1 MMSII
6 QKYKLCILNIGQTL
20 ILFVTINLLFSSNL
34 RGANPFQT
42 QNDSLQTQNDTLTT
56 LIEDK
61 FFIKG
66 KVAYGNGVI
75 VGDAEVTLLDTNEKL
90 IETTRTSRKFLKRFG
105 GGRFRFD
112 EVLPGEYIINV
123 DLGTRVGIQKRI
135 KLKDKNLNMG
145 TIYNVVEFPKY
156 EIADYSDSTRL
167 FYKRIPT
174 EPTEPDSINIRHI
187 IVGLDGQ
194 ANTVIVDSVLRDSVF
209 YTYSGELTRDSIPID
224 ETYMIYND
232 YGILIHQS
240 RSMKDRITEVQR
252 RDGYIVFHSG
262 DTLKF
267 DNIFF
272 ERTLDSPEV
281 ATFHYDDT
289 TGIPKY
295 HSFFDIYK
303 VYTGPS
309 YVQRSVE
316 RGFKTSYM
324 VYGSIIGYQI
334 LKNKSFNPVKS
345 YLPSFDIQKPSGKS
359 YFPMITSFSFITLG
373 WIGYDWYM
381 DRRSNYFTPKDEKTP
396 FPKEMFVFSLKE
408 WTNEKAQPVI
418 KPIMNSKP
426 VKWWNDRKLRQLER
440 KKAKR
445 KNVFE

>member
-1 MMSII
+1 MSIN
-6 QKYKLCILNIGQTL
+6 QKYTIFIISLSQTL
-20 ILFVTINLLFSSNL
+20 ILFASINLLFSSSL
-34 RGANPFQT
+34 HGANAFQI
-42 QNDSLQTQNDTLTT
+42 QNQTLTEE
-56 LIEDK
+56 IEDK
-61 FFIKG
+61 FYIKG

-105 GGRFRFD
+105 GGQFSFQ

-123 DLGTRVGIQKRI
+123 DFGTRVGIQKRI

-156 EIADYSDSTRL
+156 EIADYSDSTRI
-167 FYKRIPT
+167 FYRRFSTDPI
-174 EPTEPDSINIRHI
+174 EPDSINIRHI

-194 ANTVIVDSVLRDSVF
+194 ANTVIVDSLLRDSVY

-224 ETYMIYND
+224 EAYMIYND
-232 YGILIHQS
+232 YGILLHQS

-252 RDGYIVFHSG
+252 RDGYIIFHSG
-262 DTLKF
+262 DTLEF

-272 ERTLDSPEV
+272 EQTFQSPEV

-309 YVQRSVE
+309 YVQRSVA

-324 VYGSIIGYQI
+324 VYGGIMGYQI
-334 LKNKSFNPVKS
+334 LKNKSFNPIKS
-345 YLPSFDIQKPSGKS
+345 YLPSFNIKQPSGKS

-381 DRRSNYFTPKDEKTP
+381 DRRSNYFTPKNERSP
-396 FPKEMFVFSLKE
+396 FPKEMFVFSLNE
-408 WTNEKAQPVI
+408 WAYKRAEPYVE
-418 KPIMNSKP
+418 PIMNSKP
-426 VKWWNDRKLRQLER
+426 VKWWKNRKLRQLER
-440 KKAKR
+440 KRAKR

>member
-1 MMSII
+1 MMSINR
-6 QKYKLCILNIGQTL
+6 KYIISIISLSRTL
-20 ILFVTINLLFSSNL
+20 ILFASINLLFSSSL
-34 RGANPFQT
+34 HGANAFQT
-42 QNDSLQTQNDTLTT
+42 QNQTLTEE
-56 LIEDK
+56 IEDK
-61 FFIKG
+61 FHIKG

-105 GGRFRFD
+105 GGQFSFQ

-123 DLGTRVGIQKRI
+123 DFGTRVGIQKRI

-156 EIADYSDSTRL
+156 EIADYSDSTRM
-167 FYKRIPT
+167 FYRRFSTDPI
-174 EPTEPDSINIRHI
+174 EPDSINIRHI

-194 ANTVIVDSVLRDSVF
+194 ANTVIVDSVLRDSVY

-224 ETYMIYND
+224 EAYMIYND
-232 YGILIHQS
+232 YGTLLHQS

-262 DTLKF
+262 DTLEF

-272 ERTLDSPEV
+272 EQTLQSPEV

-289 TGIPKY
+289 TGIPRY

-309 YVQRSVE
+309 YVQRSVA

-324 VYGSIIGYQI
+324 VFGGIMGYQI
-334 LKNKSFNPVKS
+334 LKNKSFTPIKS
-345 YLPSFDIQKPSGKS
+345 YLPSFNIQKPSGKS

-381 DRRSNYFTPKDEKTP
+381 DRRSNYFTPKNERSP
-396 FPKEMFVFSLKE
+396 FPKEMFVFSLNE
-408 WTNEKAQPVI
+408 WAYKRAEPYVE
-418 KPIMNSKP
+418 PIMNSKP
-426 VKWWNDRKLRQLER
+426 VKWWKNRKLRQLER
-440 KKAKR
+440 KRAKR

>member
-1 MMSII
+1 MSIN
-6 QKYKLCILNIGQTL
+6 QKYTIFIISLSQTL
-20 ILFVTINLLFSSNL
+20 ILFASINLLFSSSL
-34 RGANPFQT
+34 HGANAFQI
-42 QNDSLQTQNDTLTT
+42 QNQTLTEE
-56 LIEDK
+56 IEDK
-61 FFIKG
+61 FYIKG

-105 GGRFRFD
+105 GGQFSFQ

-123 DLGTRVGIQKRI
+123 DFGTRVGIQKRI

-156 EIADYSDSTRL
+156 EIADYSDSTRI
-167 FYKRIPT
+167 FYRRFSTDPI
-174 EPTEPDSINIRHI
+174 EPDSINIRHI

-194 ANTVIVDSVLRDSVF
+194 ANTVIVDSVLRDSVY

-224 ETYMIYND
+224 EAYMIYND
-232 YGILIHQS
+232 YGILLHQS

-262 DTLKF
+262 DTLEF

-272 ERTLDSPEV
+272 EQTFQFPEV

-309 YVQRSVE
+309 YVQRSVA

-324 VYGSIIGYQI
+324 VYGGIMGYQI
-334 LKNKSFNPVKS
+334 LKNKSFNPIKS
-345 YLPSFDIQKPSGKS
+345 YLPSFNIKQPSGKS

-381 DRRSNYFTPKDEKTP
+381 DRRSNYFTPKNERSP
-396 FPKEMFVFSLKE
+396 FPKEMFVFSLNE
-408 WTNEKAQPVI
+408 WAYKRAEPYVE
-418 KPIMNSKP
+418 PIMNSKP
-426 VKWWNDRKLRQLER
+426 VKWWKNRKLRQLER
-440 KKAKR
+440 KRAKR

>member
-1 MMSII
+1 MMSIN
-6 QKYKLCILNIGQTL
+6 QKYTIFIISLSQTL
-20 ILFVTINLLFSSNL
+20 ILFASINLLFSSSL
-34 RGANPFQT
+34 HGANAFQI
-42 QNDSLQTQNDTLTT
+42 QNQTLTEE
-56 LIEDK
+56 IEDK
-61 FFIKG
+61 FYIKG

-105 GGRFRFD
+105 GGQFSFQ

-123 DLGTRVGIQKRI
+123 DFGTRVGIQKRI

-156 EIADYSDSTRL
+156 EIADYSDSTRI
-167 FYKRIPT
+167 FYRRFSTDPI
-174 EPTEPDSINIRHI
+174 EPDSINIRHI

-194 ANTVIVDSVLRDSVF
+194 ANTVIVDSVLRDSVY

-224 ETYMIYND
+224 EAYMIYND
-232 YGILIHQS
+232 YGILLHQS

-252 RDGYIVFHSG
+252 RDGYIIFHSG
-262 DTLKF
+262 DTLEF

-272 ERTLDSPEV
+272 EQTFQSPEV

-309 YVQRSVE
+309 YVQRSVA
-316 RGFKTSYM
+316 RVFKTSYM
-324 VYGSIIGYQI
+324 VYGGIMGYQI
-334 LKNKSFNPVKS
+334 LKNKSFNPIQS
-345 YLPSFDIQKPSGKS
+345 YLPSFNIKQPSGKS

-381 DRRSNYFTPKDEKTP
+381 DRRSNYFTPKNERSP
-396 FPKEMFVFSLKE
+396 FPKEMFVFSLNE
-408 WTNEKAQPVI
+408 WAYKRAEPYVE
-418 KPIMNSKP
+418 PIMNSKP
-426 VKWWNDRKLRQLER
+426 VKWWKNRKLRQLER
-440 KKAKR
+440 KRAKR

>member
-1 MMSII
+1 MMSIN
-6 QKYKLCILNIGQTL
+6 QKYTIFIISLSQTL
-20 ILFVTINLLFSSNL
+20 ILFASINLLFSSSL
-34 RGANPFQT
+34 HGANAFQI
-42 QNDSLQTQNDTLTT
+42 QNQTLTEE
-56 LIEDK
+56 IEDK
-61 FFIKG
+61 FYIKG
-66 KVAYGNGVI
+66 KVAYGIGVI

-105 GGRFRFD
+105 GGQFSFQ

-123 DLGTRVGIQKRI
+123 DFGTRVGIQKRI

-156 EIADYSDSTRL
+156 EIADYSDSTRI
-167 FYKRIPT
+167 FYRRFSTDPI
-174 EPTEPDSINIRHI
+174 EPDSINIRHI

-194 ANTVIVDSVLRDSVF
+194 ANTVIVDSVLRDSVY

-224 ETYMIYND
+224 EAYMIYND
-232 YGILIHQS
+232 YGILLHQS

-252 RDGYIVFHSG
+252 RDGYIIFHSG
-262 DTLKF
+262 DTLEF

-272 ERTLDSPEV
+272 EQTFQSPEV

-309 YVQRSVE
+309 YVQRSVA

-324 VYGSIIGYQI
+324 VYGGIMGYQI
-334 LKNKSFNPVKS
+334 LKNKSFNPIKS
-345 YLPSFDIQKPSGKS
+345 YLPSFNIKQPSGKS

-381 DRRSNYFTPKDEKTP
+381 DRRSNYFTPKNERSP
-396 FPKEMFVFSLKE
+396 FPKEMFVFSLNE
-408 WTNEKAQPVI
+408 WAYKRAEPYVE
-418 KPIMNSKP
+418 PIMNSKP
-426 VKWWNDRKLRQLER
+426 VKWWKNRKLRQLER
-440 KKAKR
+440 KRAKR

>member
-1 MMSII
+1 MSIN
-6 QKYKLCILNIGQTL
+6 QKYTIFIISLSQTL
-20 ILFVTINLLFSSNL
+20 ILFASINLLFSSSL
-34 RGANPFQT
+34 HGANAFQI
-42 QNDSLQTQNDTLTT
+42 QNQTLTEE
-56 LIEDK
+56 IEDK
-61 FFIKG
+61 FYIKG

-90 IETTRTSRKFLKRFG
+90 IEITRTSRKFLKRFG
-105 GGRFRFD
+105 GGQFSFE

-123 DLGTRVGIQKRI
+123 DFGTRVGIQKRI

-156 EIADYSDSTRL
+156 EIADYSDSTRI
-167 FYKRIPT
+167 FYRRFSTDPI
-174 EPTEPDSINIRHI
+174 EPDSINIRHI

-194 ANTVIVDSVLRDSVF
+194 ANTVIVDSVLRDSVY

-224 ETYMIYND
+224 EAYMIYND
-232 YGILIHQS
+232 YGILLHQS
-240 RSMKDRITEVQR
+240 RSMKARITEVQR
-252 RDGYIVFHSG
+252 RDGYIIFHSG
-262 DTLKF
+262 DTLEF

-272 ERTLDSPEV
+272 EQTFQSPEV

-309 YVQRSVE
+309 YVQRSVA

-324 VYGSIIGYQI
+324 VYGGIMGYQI
-334 LKNKSFNPVKS
+334 LKNKSFNPIKS
-345 YLPSFDIQKPSGKS
+345 YLPSFNIKQPSGKS

-381 DRRSNYFTPKDEKTP
+381 DRRSNYFTPKNERSP
-396 FPKEMFVFSLKE
+396 FPKEMFVFSLNE
-408 WTNEKAQPVI
+408 WAYKRAEPYVE
-418 KPIMNSKP
+418 PIMNSKP
-426 VKWWNDRKLRQLER
+426 VKWWKNRKLRQLER
-440 KKAKR
+440 KRAKR

>member
-1 MMSII
+1 MMSINR
-6 QKYKLCILNIGQTL
+6 KYIISIISLTQTL
-20 ILFVTINLLFSSNL
+20 ILFASINLLFSSSL
-34 RGANPFQT
+34 HGANAFQT
-42 QNDSLQTQNDTLTT
+42 QNETLTEE
-56 LIEDK
+56 IEDK
-61 FFIKG
+61 FYIKG

-105 GGRFRFD
+105 GGKFSFE
-112 EVLPGEYIINV
+112 EVLPGEYLINV
-123 DLGTRVGIQKRI
+123 DFGTRVGIQKRI

-156 EIADYSDSTRL
+156 EIADYSDSTRM
-167 FYKRIPT
+167 FYRRFSTDPI
-174 EPTEPDSINIRHI
+174 EPDSINIRHI

-194 ANTVIVDSVLRDSVF
+194 ANTVIVDSVLRDSVY
-209 YTYSGELTRDSIPID
+209 YTYSGELTKDSIPID
-224 ETYMIYND
+224 EAYMIYND
-232 YGILIHQS
+232 YGTLLHQS

-262 DTLKF
+262 DTLEF

-272 ERTLDSPEV
+272 EQTLQSPEV

-289 TGIPKY
+289 TGIPRY

-309 YVQRSVE
+309 YVQRSVA

-324 VYGSIIGYQI
+324 VFGGIMGYQI
-334 LKNKSFNPVKS
+334 LKNKSFTPIKS
-345 YLPSFDIQKPSGKS
+345 YLPSFNIQKPSGKS

-381 DRRSNYFTPKDEKTP
+381 DRRSNYFTPKNERSP
-396 FPKEMFVFSLKE
+396 FPKEMFVFSLNE
-408 WTNEKAQPVI
+408 WAYKRAEPYVQPI
-418 KPIMNSKP
+418 INSKP
-426 VKWWNDRKLRQLER
+426 VKWWKNRKLRQLER
-440 KKAKR
+440 KRAKR

>member
-1 MMSII
+1 MMCINRKYILSII
-6 QKYKLCILNIGQTL
+6 SLSQTI
-20 ILFVTINLLFSSNL
+20 ILFASINLLFTSPS
-34 RGANPFQT
+34 RGANAFQT
-42 QNDSLQTQNDTLTT
+42 QNQILTEE
-56 LIEDK
+56 IEDK
-61 FFIKG
+61 FHIKG

-105 GGRFRFD
+105 GGQFSFE

-123 DLGTRVGIQKRI
+123 DFGTRVGIQKRI

-156 EIADYSDSTRL
+156 EIADYSDSTRM
-167 FYKRIPT
+167 FYRRFSTDPI
-174 EPTEPDSINIRHI
+174 EPDSINIRHI

-194 ANTVIVDSVLRDSVF
+194 ANTVIVDSVLRDSVY
-209 YTYSGELTRDSIPID
+209 YTYSGELTRDSISID
-224 ETYMIYND
+224 EAYMIYND
-232 YGILIHQS
+232 YGILLHQS

-262 DTLKF
+262 DTLEF

-272 ERTLDSPEV
+272 EQTLQSPEV

-289 TGIPKY
+289 TGIPRY

-309 YVQRSVE
+309 YVQRSVA

-324 VYGSIIGYQI
+324 VFGGIMGYQI
-334 LKNKSFNPVKS
+334 LKNKSFTPIKS
-345 YLPSFDIQKPSGKS
+345 YLPSFNIQKPSGKS

-381 DRRSNYFTPKDEKTP
+381 DRRSNYFTPKNERSP
-396 FPKEMFVFSLKE
+396 FPKEMFVFSLNE
-408 WTNEKAQPVI
+408 WAYKRAEPYVQ
-418 KPIMNSKP
+418 PIMNSKP
-426 VKWWNDRKLRQLER
+426 VKWWKNRKLRQLER
-440 KKAKR
+440 KRAKR

>member
-1 MMSII
+1 MSIN
-6 QKYKLCILNIGQTL
+6 QKYTIFIISLSQTL
-20 ILFVTINLLFSSNL
+20 ILFASINLLFSSSL
-34 RGANPFQT
+34 HGANAFQI
-42 QNDSLQTQNDTLTT
+42 QNQTLTEE
-56 LIEDK
+56 IEDK
-61 FFIKG
+61 FYIKG
-66 KVAYGNGVI
+66 KVAYGNGDI

-105 GGRFRFD
+105 GGQFSFQ

-123 DLGTRVGIQKRI
+123 DFGTRVGIQKRI

-156 EIADYSDSTRL
+156 EIADYSDSTRI
-167 FYKRIPT
+167 FYRRFSTDPI
-174 EPTEPDSINIRHI
+174 EPDSINIRHI

-194 ANTVIVDSVLRDSVF
+194 ANTVIVDSVLRDSVY

-224 ETYMIYND
+224 EAYMIYND
-232 YGILIHQS
+232 YGILLHQS

-262 DTLKF
+262 DTLEF

-272 ERTLDSPEV
+272 EQTFQSPEV

-309 YVQRSVE
+309 YVQRSVA

-324 VYGSIIGYQI
+324 VYGGIMGYQI
-334 LKNKSFNPVKS
+334 LKNKSFNPIKS
-345 YLPSFDIQKPSGKS
+345 YLPSFNIKQPSGKS

-381 DRRSNYFTPKDEKTP
+381 DRRSNYFTPKNERSP
-396 FPKEMFVFSLKE
+396 FPKEMFVFSLNE
-408 WTNEKAQPVI
+408 WAYKRAEPYVE
-418 KPIMNSKP
+418 PIMNSKP
-426 VKWWNDRKLRQLER
+426 VKWWKNRKLRQLER
-440 KKAKR
+440 KRAKR

>member
-1 MMSII
+1 MMSIN
-6 QKYKLCILNIGQTL
+6 QKYTIFIISLSQTL
-20 ILFVTINLLFSSNL
+20 ILFASINLLFSSSL
-34 RGANPFQT
+34 HGANAFQI
-42 QNDSLQTQNDTLTT
+42 QNQTLTEE
-56 LIEDK
+56 IEDK
-61 FFIKG
+61 FYIKG

-105 GGRFRFD
+105 GGQFSFQ
-112 EVLPGEYIINV
+112 EVLPGEHIINV
-123 DLGTRVGIQKRI
+123 DFGTRVGIQKRI

-156 EIADYSDSTRL
+156 EIADYSDSTRI
-167 FYKRIPT
+167 FYRRFSTDPI
-174 EPTEPDSINIRHI
+174 EPDSINIRHI

-194 ANTVIVDSVLRDSVF
+194 ANTVIVDSVLRDSVY

-224 ETYMIYND
+224 EAYMIYND
-232 YGILIHQS
+232 YGILLHQS

-252 RDGYIVFHSG
+252 RDGYIIFHSG
-262 DTLKF
+262 DTLEF

-272 ERTLDSPEV
+272 EQTFQSPEV

-309 YVQRSVE
+309 YVQRSVA

-324 VYGSIIGYQI
+324 VYGGIMGYQI
-334 LKNKSFNPVKS
+334 LKNKSFNPIKS
-345 YLPSFDIQKPSGKS
+345 YLPSFNIKQPSGKS

-381 DRRSNYFTPKDEKTP
+381 DRRSNYFTPKNERSP
-396 FPKEMFVFSLKE
+396 FPKEMFVFSLNE
-408 WTNEKAQPVI
+408 WAYKRAEPYVE
-418 KPIMNSKP
+418 PIMNSKP
-426 VKWWNDRKLRQLER
+426 VKWWKNRKLRQLER
-440 KKAKR
+440 KRAKR

>member
-1 MMSII
+1 MSINR
-6 QKYKLCILNIGQTL
+6 KYIISIISLTQTL
-20 ILFVTINLLFSSNL
+20 IWFASINLLFSSSLHGEN
-34 RGANPFQT
+34 AFQT
-42 QNDSLQTQNDTLTT
+42 QNQTLTEE
-56 LIEDK
+56 IEDK
-61 FFIKG
+61 FYIKG

-105 GGRFRFD
+105 GGQFSFQ

-123 DLGTRVGIQKRI
+123 DFGTRVGIQKRI

-156 EIADYSDSTRL
+156 EIADYSDSTRM
-167 FYKRIPT
+167 FYRRFSTDPI
-174 EPTEPDSINIRHI
+174 EPDSINIRHI

-194 ANTVIVDSVLRDSVF
+194 ANTVIVDSVLRDSVY
-209 YTYSGELTRDSIPID
+209 YTYSGELTRDSISID
-224 ETYMIYND
+224 EAYMIYND
-232 YGILIHQS
+232 YGILLHQS

-252 RDGYIVFHSG
+252 RDGYIIFHSG
-262 DTLKF
+262 DTLEF

-272 ERTLDSPEV
+272 EQTFQSPEV

-309 YVQRSVE
+309 YVQRSVA

-324 VYGSIIGYQI
+324 VYGGIMGYQI
-334 LKNKSFNPVKS
+334 LKNKSFTPIKS
-345 YLPSFDIQKPSGKS
+345 YLPSFNIQKPSGKS

-381 DRRSNYFTPKDEKTP
+381 DRRSNYFTPKDELTP
-396 FPKEMFVFSLKE
+396 FPKDMFVFSSTE
-408 WTNEKAQPVI
+408 WAKKQIMPLFDPLWETRAYKLWQIRKKEKA
-418 KPIMNSKP
+418 KNKRS
-426 VKWWNDRKLRQLER
+426 
-440 KKAKR
+440 KR
-445 KNVFE
+445 KSVFD

>member
-1 MMSII
+1 MSIN
-6 QKYKLCILNIGQTL
+6 QKYTIFIISLSQTL
-20 ILFVTINLLFSSNL
+20 ILFASINLLFSSSL
-34 RGANPFQT
+34 HGANAFQI
-42 QNDSLQTQNDTLTT
+42 QNQTLTEE
-56 LIEDK
+56 IEDK
-61 FFIKG
+61 FYIKG

-105 GGRFRFD
+105 GGQFSFQ

-123 DLGTRVGIQKRI
+123 DFGTRVGIQKRI

-156 EIADYSDSTRL
+156 EIADYSDSTRI
-167 FYKRIPT
+167 FYRRFSTDPI
-174 EPTEPDSINIRHI
+174 EPDSINIRHI

-194 ANTVIVDSVLRDSVF
+194 ANTVIVDSVLRDSVY

-224 ETYMIYND
+224 QAYMIYND
-232 YGILIHQS
+232 YGILLHQS

-262 DTLKF
+262 DTLEF

-272 ERTLDSPEV
+272 EQTFQSPEV

-309 YVQRSVE
+309 YVQRSVA

-324 VYGSIIGYQI
+324 FYGGIMGYQI
-334 LKNKSFNPVKS
+334 LKNKSFNPIKS
-345 YLPSFDIQKPSGKS
+345 YLPSFNIKQPSGKS

-381 DRRSNYFTPKDEKTP
+381 DRRSNYFTPKNERSP
-396 FPKEMFVFSLKE
+396 FPKEMFVFSLNE
-408 WTNEKAQPVI
+408 WAYKRAEPYVE
-418 KPIMNSKP
+418 PIMNSKP
-426 VKWWNDRKLRQLER
+426 VKWWMNRKLRQLER
-440 KKAKR
+440 KRAKR

>member
-1 MMSII
+1 MMSIN
-6 QKYKLCILNIGQTL
+6 QKYTIFIISLSQTL
-20 ILFVTINLLFSSNL
+20 ILFASINLLFSSSL
-34 RGANPFQT
+34 HGANAFQI
-42 QNDSLQTQNDTLTT
+42 QNQTLTEE
-56 LIEDK
+56 IEDK
-61 FFIKG
+61 FYIKG

-105 GGRFRFD
+105 GGQFSFQ

-123 DLGTRVGIQKRI
+123 DFGTRVGIQKRI

-156 EIADYSDSTRL
+156 EIADYSDSTRI
-167 FYKRIPT
+167 FYRRFSTDPID
-174 EPTEPDSINIRHI
+174 PDSINIRHI

-194 ANTVIVDSVLRDSVF
+194 ANTVIVDSVLRDSVY

-224 ETYMIYND
+224 EAYMIYND
-232 YGILIHQS
+232 YGILLHQS

-252 RDGYIVFHSG
+252 RDGYIIFHSG
-262 DTLKF
+262 DTLEF

-272 ERTLDSPEV
+272 EQTFQSPEV

-309 YVQRSVE
+309 YVQRSVA

-324 VYGSIIGYQI
+324 VYGGIMGYQI
-334 LKNKSFNPVKS
+334 LKNKSFNPIKS
-345 YLPSFDIQKPSGKS
+345 YLPSFNIKQPSGKS

-381 DRRSNYFTPKDEKTP
+381 DRRSNYFTPKNERSP
-396 FPKEMFVFSLKE
+396 FPKEMFVFSLNE
-408 WTNEKAQPVI
+408 WAYKRAEPYVE
-418 KPIMNSKP
+418 PIMNSKP
-426 VKWWNDRKLRQLER
+426 VKWWKNRKLRQLER
-440 KKAKR
+440 KRAKR

>member
-1 MMSII
+1 MMSIN
-6 QKYKLCILNIGQTL
+6 QKYTIFIISLSQTL
-20 ILFVTINLLFSSNL
+20 ILFASINLLFSSSL
-34 RGANPFQT
+34 HGANAFQI
-42 QNDSLQTQNDTLTT
+42 QNQTLTEE
-56 LIEDK
+56 IEDK
-61 FFIKG
+61 FYIKG
-66 KVAYGNGVI
+66 RVAYGNGVI

-105 GGRFRFD
+105 GGQFSFQ

-123 DLGTRVGIQKRI
+123 DFGTRVGIQKRI

-156 EIADYSDSTRL
+156 EIADYSDSTRI
-167 FYKRIPT
+167 FYRRFSTDPI
-174 EPTEPDSINIRHI
+174 EPDSINIRHI

-194 ANTVIVDSVLRDSVF
+194 ANTVIVDSVLRDSVY

-224 ETYMIYND
+224 EAYMIYND
-232 YGILIHQS
+232 YGILLHQS

-262 DTLKF
+262 DTLEF

-272 ERTLDSPEV
+272 EQTFQSPEV
-281 ATFHYDDT
+281 ATFHYDDS

-309 YVQRSVE
+309 YVQRSVA

-324 VYGSIIGYQI
+324 VYGGIMGYQI
-334 LKNKSFNPVKS
+334 LKNKSFNPIKS
-345 YLPSFDIQKPSGKS
+345 YLPSFNIKQPSGKS

-381 DRRSNYFTPKDEKTP
+381 DRRSNYFTPKNERSP
-396 FPKEMFVFSLKE
+396 FPKEMFVFSLNE
-408 WTNEKAQPVI
+408 WAYKRAEPYVE
-418 KPIMNSKP
+418 PIMNSKP
-426 VKWWNDRKLRQLER
+426 VKWWKNRKLRELER
-440 KKAKR
+440 KRAKR

>member
-1 MMSII
+1 MMSIN
-6 QKYKLCILNIGQTL
+6 QKYTIFIISLSQTL
-20 ILFVTINLLFSSNL
+20 ILFASMNLLFSSSL
-34 RGANPFQT
+34 HGANAFQI
-42 QNDSLQTQNDTLTT
+42 QNQTLTEE
-56 LIEDK
+56 IEDK
-61 FFIKG
+61 FYIKG

-105 GGRFRFD
+105 GGQFSFQ

-123 DLGTRVGIQKRI
+123 DFGTRVGIQKRI

-156 EIADYSDSTRL
+156 EIADYSDSTRI
-167 FYKRIPT
+167 FYRRFSTDPI
-174 EPTEPDSINIRHI
+174 EPDSINIRHI

-194 ANTVIVDSVLRDSVF
+194 ANTVIVDSVLRDSVY

-224 ETYMIYND
+224 EAYMIYND
-232 YGILIHQS
+232 YGILLHQS

-262 DTLKF
+262 DTLEF

-272 ERTLDSPEV
+272 EQTFQSPEV

-309 YVQRSVE
+309 YVQRSVA

-324 VYGSIIGYQI
+324 VYGGIMGYQI
-334 LKNKSFNPVKS
+334 LKNKSFTPIKS
-345 YLPSFDIQKPSGKS
+345 YLPSFNIKQPSGKS

-381 DRRSNYFTPKDEKTP
+381 DRRSNYFTPKNERSP
-396 FPKEMFVFSLKE
+396 FPKEMFVFSLNE
-408 WTNEKAQPVI
+408 WAYKRAEPYVE
-418 KPIMNSKP
+418 PIMNSKP
-426 VKWWNDRKLRQLER
+426 VKWWKNRKLRQLER
-440 KKAKR
+440 KRAKR

>member
-1 MMSII
+1 MMSIN
-6 QKYKLCILNIGQTL
+6 QKYTIFIISLSQTL
-20 ILFVTINLLFSSNL
+20 ILFASINLLFSSSL
-34 RGANPFQT
+34 HGANAFQI
-42 QNDSLQTQNDTLTT
+42 QNQTLTEE
-56 LIEDK
+56 IEDK
-61 FFIKG
+61 FYIKG

-105 GGRFRFD
+105 GGQFSFQ

-123 DLGTRVGIQKRI
+123 DFGTRVGIQKRI

-156 EIADYSDSTRL
+156 EIADYSDSTRM
-167 FYKRIPT
+167 FYRRFSTDPI
-174 EPTEPDSINIRHI
+174 EPDSINIRHI

-194 ANTVIVDSVLRDSVF
+194 ANTVIVDSVLRDSVY
-209 YTYSGELTRDSIPID
+209 YTYSGELTRDSISID
-224 ETYMIYND
+224 EAYMIYND
-232 YGILIHQS
+232 YGILLHQS

-252 RDGYIVFHSG
+252 RDGYIIFHSG
-262 DTLKF
+262 DTLEF

-272 ERTLDSPEV
+272 EQTFQSPEV

-309 YVQRSVE
+309 YVQRSVA

-324 VYGSIIGYQI
+324 VYGGIMGYQI
-334 LKNKSFNPVKS
+334 LKNKSFNPIKS
-345 YLPSFDIQKPSGKS
+345 YLPSFNIKQPSGKS

-381 DRRSNYFTPKDEKTP
+381 DRRSNYFTPKNERSP
-396 FPKEMFVFSLKE
+396 FPKEMFVFSLNE
-408 WTNEKAQPVI
+408 WAYKRAEPYVE
-418 KPIMNSKP
+418 PIMNSKP
-426 VKWWNDRKLRQLER
+426 VKWWKNRKLRQLER
-440 KKAKR
+440 KRAKR

>member
-1 MMSII
+1 MMSIN
-6 QKYKLCILNIGQTL
+6 QKYTIFIISLSQTL
-20 ILFVTINLLFSSNL
+20 ILFASINLLFSSSL
-34 RGANPFQT
+34 HGANAFQI
-42 QNDSLQTQNDTLTT
+42 QNQTLTEE
-56 LIEDK
+56 IEDK
-61 FFIKG
+61 FYIKG

-105 GGRFRFD
+105 GGQFSFQ

-123 DLGTRVGIQKRI
+123 DFGTRVGIQKRI

-156 EIADYSDSTRL
+156 EIADYSDSTRI
-167 FYKRIPT
+167 FYRRFSTDPI
-174 EPTEPDSINIRHI
+174 EPDSINIRHI

-194 ANTVIVDSVLRDSVF
+194 ANTVIVDSVLRDSVY
-209 YTYSGELTRDSIPID
+209 YTYSGELTRDSISID
-224 ETYMIYND
+224 EAYMIYND
-232 YGILIHQS
+232 YGILLHQS

-252 RDGYIVFHSG
+252 RDGYIIFHSG
-262 DTLKF
+262 DTLEF

-272 ERTLDSPEV
+272 EQTFQSPEV

-309 YVQRSVE
+309 YVQRSVA

-324 VYGSIIGYQI
+324 VYGGIVGYQI
-334 LKNKSFNPVKS
+334 LKNKSFNPIKS
-345 YLPSFDIQKPSGKS
+345 YLPSFNIKQPSGKS

-381 DRRSNYFTPKDEKTP
+381 DRRSNYFTPKNERSP
-396 FPKEMFVFSLKE
+396 FPKEMFVFSLNE
-408 WTNEKAQPVI
+408 WAYKRAEPYVE
-418 KPIMNSKP
+418 PIMNSKP
-426 VKWWNDRKLRQLER
+426 VKWWKNRKLRQLER
-440 KKAKR
+440 KRAKR

>member
-1 MMSII
+1 MMSIN
-6 QKYKLCILNIGQTL
+6 QKYTIFIISLSQTL
-20 ILFVTINLLFSSNL
+20 ILFASINLLFSSSL
-34 RGANPFQT
+34 HGANAFQI
-42 QNDSLQTQNDTLTT
+42 QNQTLTEE
-56 LIEDK
+56 IEDK
-61 FFIKG
+61 FYIKG

-105 GGRFRFD
+105 GGQFSFE

-123 DLGTRVGIQKRI
+123 DFGTRVGIQKRI

-156 EIADYSDSTRL
+156 EIADYSDSTRM
-167 FYKRIPT
+167 FYRRFSTDPI
-174 EPTEPDSINIRHI
+174 EPDSINIRHI

-194 ANTVIVDSVLRDSVF
+194 ANTVIVDSVLRDSVY

-224 ETYMIYND
+224 EAYMIYND
-232 YGILIHQS
+232 YGTLLHQS

-262 DTLKF
+262 DTLEF

-272 ERTLDSPEV
+272 EQTLQSPEV

-289 TGIPKY
+289 TGIPRY

-309 YVQRSVE
+309 YVQRSVA

-324 VYGSIIGYQI
+324 VFGGIMGYQI
-334 LKNKSFNPVKS
+334 LKNKSFTPIKS
-345 YLPSFDIQKPSGKS
+345 YLPSFNIQKPSGKS

-381 DRRSNYFTPKDEKTP
+381 DRRSNYFTPKNERSP
-396 FPKEMFVFSLKE
+396 FPKEMFVFSLNE
-408 WTNEKAQPVI
+408 WAYKRAEPYVQ
-418 KPIMNSKP
+418 PIMNSKP
-426 VKWWNDRKLRQLER
+426 VKWWKNRKLRQLER
-440 KKAKR
+440 KRAKR

>member
-1 MMSII
+1 MMSIN
-6 QKYKLCILNIGQTL
+6 QKYTIFIISLSQTL
-20 ILFVTINLLFSSNL
+20 ILFASINLLFSSSL
-34 RGANPFQT
+34 HGANAFQI
-42 QNDSLQTQNDTLTT
+42 QNQTLTEE
-56 LIEDK
+56 IEDK
-61 FFIKG
+61 FYIKG

-105 GGRFRFD
+105 GGQFSFQ

-123 DLGTRVGIQKRI
+123 DFGTRVGIQKRI

-156 EIADYSDSTRL
+156 EIADYSDSTRM
-167 FYKRIPT
+167 FYRRFATDPI
-174 EPTEPDSINIRHI
+174 EPDSINIRHI

-194 ANTVIVDSVLRDSVF
+194 ANTVIVDSVLRDSVY
-209 YTYSGELTRDSIPID
+209 YTYSGELTRDSISID
-224 ETYMIYND
+224 EAYMIYND
-232 YGILIHQS
+232 YGILLHQS

-262 DTLKF
+262 DTLEF

-272 ERTLDSPEV
+272 EQTFQSPEV

-309 YVQRSVE
+309 YVQRSVA

-324 VYGSIIGYQI
+324 VYGGIMGYQI
-334 LKNKSFNPVKS
+334 LKNKSFNPIKS
-345 YLPSFDIQKPSGKS
+345 YLPSFNIKQPSGKS

-381 DRRSNYFTPKDEKTP
+381 DRRSNYFTPKNERSP
-396 FPKEMFVFSLKE
+396 FPKEMFVFSLNE
-408 WTNEKAQPVI
+408 WAYKRAEPYVE
-418 KPIMNSKP
+418 PIMNSKP
-426 VKWWNDRKLRQLER
+426 VKWWKNRKLRQLER
-440 KKAKR
+440 KRAKR

>member
-1 MMSII
+1 MMSIN
-6 QKYKLCILNIGQTL
+6 QKYTIFIISLSQTL
-20 ILFVTINLLFSSNL
+20 ILFASINLLFSSSL
-34 RGANPFQT
+34 HGANAFQI
-42 QNDSLQTQNDTLTT
+42 QNQTLTEE
-56 LIEDK
+56 IEDK
-61 FFIKG
+61 FYIKG

-105 GGRFRFD
+105 GGQFSFQ

-123 DLGTRVGIQKRI
+123 DFGTRVGIQKRI

-156 EIADYSDSTRL
+156 EIADYSDSTRI
-167 FYKRIPT
+167 FYRRLSTDPI
-174 EPTEPDSINIRHI
+174 EPDSINIRHI
-187 IVGLDGQ
+187 IDGLDGQ
-194 ANTVIVDSVLRDSVF
+194 ANTVIVDSVLRDSVY

-224 ETYMIYND
+224 EAYMIYND
-232 YGILIHQS
+232 YGILLHQS

-262 DTLKF
+262 DTLEF

-272 ERTLDSPEV
+272 EQTFQSPEV

-309 YVQRSVE
+309 YVQRSVA

-324 VYGSIIGYQI
+324 VYGGIMGYQI
-334 LKNKSFNPVKS
+334 LKNKSFNPIKS
-345 YLPSFDIQKPSGKS
+345 YLPSFNIKQPSGKS

-381 DRRSNYFTPKDEKTP
+381 DRRSNYFTPKNERSP
-396 FPKEMFVFSLKE
+396 FPKEMFVFSLNE
-408 WTNEKAQPVI
+408 WAYKRAEPYVE
-418 KPIMNSKP
+418 PIMNSKP
-426 VKWWNDRKLRQLER
+426 VKWWKNRKLRQLER
-440 KKAKR
+440 KRAKR

>member
-1 MMSII
+1 MMSIN
-6 QKYKLCILNIGQTL
+6 QKYTITIISLSQTL
-20 ILFVTINLLFSSNL
+20 ILFASINLLFSSSL
-34 RGANPFQT
+34 HGANAFQI
-42 QNDSLQTQNDTLTT
+42 QNQTLTEE
-56 LIEDK
+56 IEDK
-61 FFIKG
+61 FYIKG

-90 IETTRTSRKFLKRFG
+90 IETTRTSQKFLKRFG
-105 GGRFRFD
+105 GGKFIFQ

-123 DLGTRVGIQKRI
+123 DFGTRVGIQKRI

-156 EIADYSDSTRL
+156 EIADYSDSTRI
-167 FYKRIPT
+167 FYRRFSTDPI
-174 EPTEPDSINIRHI
+174 EPDSINIRHI

-194 ANTVIVDSVLRDSVF
+194 ANTVIVDSVLRDSVY

-224 ETYMIYND
+224 EAYMIYND
-232 YGILIHQS
+232 YGILLHQS

-252 RDGYIVFHSG
+252 RDGYIIFHSG
-262 DTLKF
+262 DTLEF

-272 ERTLDSPEV
+272 EQTFQSPEV

-309 YVQRSVE
+309 YVQRSVA

-324 VYGSIIGYQI
+324 VYGGIMGYQI
-334 LKNKSFNPVKS
+334 LKNKSFTPIKS
-345 YLPSFDIQKPSGKS
+345 YLPSFNIKQPSGKS

-381 DRRSNYFTPKDEKTP
+381 DRRSNYFTPKNERSP
-396 FPKEMFVFSLKE
+396 FPKEMFVFSLNE
-408 WTNEKAQPVI
+408 WAYKRAEPYVE
-418 KPIMNSKP
+418 PIMNSKP
-426 VKWWNDRKLRQLER
+426 VKWWKNRKLRQLER
-440 KKAKR
+440 KRAKR

>member
-1 MMSII
+1 MSILGKTNNFI
-6 QKYKLCILNIGQTL
+6 IIMSRNILL
-20 ILFVTINLLFSSNL
+20 ILSIYFFQITLYAQESTTISDQSENLVEE
-34 RGANPFQT
+34 
-42 QNDSLQTQNDTLTT
+42 
-56 LIEDK
+56 IKDK
-61 FFIKG
+61 YSIIG
-66 KVAYGNGVI
+66 KVAYGNGAI

-90 IETTRTSRKFLKRFG
+90 ILTTRTSRKFLKRFG
-105 GGRFRFD
+105 GGKFRFD

-324 VYGSIIGYQI
+324 VYGSIIGCLLYT
-334 LKNKSFNPVKS
+334 S
-345 YLPSFDIQKPSGKS
+345 PSPRDS
-359 YFPMITSFSFITLG
+359 
-373 WIGYDWYM
+373 
-381 DRRSNYFTPKDEKTP
+381 
-396 FPKEMFVFSLKE
+396 
-408 WTNEKAQPVI
+408 
-418 KPIMNSKP
+418 
-426 VKWWNDRKLRQLER
+426 
-440 KKAKR
+440 
-445 KNVFE
+445 

>member
-1 MMSII
+1 MSIN
-6 QKYKLCILNIGQTL
+6 QKYTIFIISLSQTL
-20 ILFVTINLLFSSNL
+20 ILFASINLLFSSSL
-34 RGANPFQT
+34 HGANAFQI
-42 QNDSLQTQNDTLTT
+42 QNQTLTEE
-56 LIEDK
+56 IEDK
-61 FFIKG
+61 FYIKG

-105 GGRFRFD
+105 GGQFSFQ

-123 DLGTRVGIQKRI
+123 DFGTRVGIQKRI

-156 EIADYSDSTRL
+156 EIADYSDSTRI
-167 FYKRIPT
+167 FYRRFSTDPI
-174 EPTEPDSINIRHI
+174 EPDSINIRHI

-194 ANTVIVDSVLRDSVF
+194 ANTVIVDSVLRDSVY

-224 ETYMIYND
+224 EAYMIYND
-232 YGILIHQS
+232 YGILLHQS

-252 RDGYIVFHSG
+252 RDGYIIFHSG
-262 DTLKF
+262 DTLEF

-272 ERTLDSPEV
+272 EQTFQSPEV

-309 YVQRSVE
+309 YVQRSVA

-324 VYGSIIGYQI
+324 VYGGIMGYQI
-334 LKNKSFNPVKS
+334 LKNKSFNPIKS
-345 YLPSFDIQKPSGKS
+345 YLPSFNIKQPSGKS

-381 DRRSNYFTPKDEKTP
+381 DRRSNYFTPKNARSP
-396 FPKEMFVFSLKE
+396 FPKEMFVFSLNE
-408 WTNEKAQPVI
+408 WAYKRAEPYVE
-418 KPIMNSKP
+418 PIMNSKP
-426 VKWWNDRKLRQLER
+426 VKWWKNRKLRQLER
-440 KKAKR
+440 KRAKR

>member
-1 MMSII
+1 MSIN
-6 QKYKLCILNIGQTL
+6 QKYTIFIISLSQTL
-20 ILFVTINLLFSSNL
+20 ILFASINLLFSSSL
-34 RGANPFQT
+34 HGANAFQI
-42 QNDSLQTQNDTLTT
+42 QNQTLTEE
-56 LIEDK
+56 IEDK
-61 FFIKG
+61 FYIKG

-105 GGRFRFD
+105 GGQFSFQ

-123 DLGTRVGIQKRI
+123 DFGTRVGIQKRI

-156 EIADYSDSTRL
+156 EIADYSDSTRI
-167 FYKRIPT
+167 FYRRFSTDPID
-174 EPTEPDSINIRHI
+174 PDSINIRHI

-194 ANTVIVDSVLRDSVF
+194 ANTVIVDSVLRDSVY

-224 ETYMIYND
+224 EAYMIYND
-232 YGILIHQS
+232 YGILLHQS

-252 RDGYIVFHSG
+252 RDGYIIFHSG
-262 DTLKF
+262 DTLEF

-272 ERTLDSPEV
+272 EQTFQSPEV

-309 YVQRSVE
+309 YVQRSVA

-324 VYGSIIGYQI
+324 VYGGIMGYQI
-334 LKNKSFNPVKS
+334 LKNKSFNPIKS
-345 YLPSFDIQKPSGKS
+345 YLPSFNIKQPSGKS

-381 DRRSNYFTPKDEKTP
+381 DRRSNYFTPKNERSP
-396 FPKEMFVFSLKE
+396 FPKEMFVFSLNE
-408 WTNEKAQPVI
+408 WAYKRAEPYVE
-418 KPIMNSKP
+418 PIMNSKP
-426 VKWWNDRKLRQLER
+426 VKWWKNRKLRQLER
-440 KKAKR
+440 KRAKR

>member
-6 QKYKLCILNIGQTL
+6 QKYKLSILNIGQTL

-42 QNDSLQTQNDTLTT
+42 QNDSLQTQNDTLAT

-224 ETYMIYND
+224 EAYMIYND
-232 YGILIHQS
+232 YGILIH
-240 RSMKDRITEVQR
+240 
-252 RDGYIVFHSG
+252 
-262 DTLKF
+262 
-267 DNIFF
+267 
-272 ERTLDSPEV
+272 PE
-281 ATFHYDDT
+281 
-289 TGIPKY
+289 
-295 HSFFDIYK
+295 
-303 VYTGPS
+303 
-309 YVQRSVE
+309 
-316 RGFKTSYM
+316 
-324 VYGSIIGYQI
+324 
-334 LKNKSFNPVKS
+334 
-345 YLPSFDIQKPSGKS
+345 
-359 YFPMITSFSFITLG
+359 
-373 WIGYDWYM
+373 
-381 DRRSNYFTPKDEKTP
+381 
-396 FPKEMFVFSLKE
+396 
-408 WTNEKAQPVI
+408 
-418 KPIMNSKP
+418 
-426 VKWWNDRKLRQLER
+426 
-440 KKAKR
+440 
-445 KNVFE
+445 